1 LTPLWIDLILGLI
14 SAFSKEAAMSRRV
27 LLPISTGFE
36 EIEAVTIIDILRR
49 AGAEVTVA
57 ALDGAEVTGRSAIT
71 VIPDTSLDDA
81 LANGPYDLMVL
92 PGGLPNAYTL
102 RDDPRIIDGLK
113 KTLDDGG
120 RVGAICAAPV
130 ALEKAGLLADTP
142 ATSFPAMQKELES
155 AKYSEDRVVVSGR
168 IATSRS
174 AGTAMEFAF
183 ALVRELFGADKVNSV
198 NTGVLARL

>member
-1 LTPLWIDLILGLI
+1 M
-14 SAFSKEAAMSRRV
+14 SKRV
-27 LLPISTGFE
+27 LVPISKGFE

-57 ALDGAEVTGRSAIT
+57 GLDGDEVTGRSAIT

-102 RDDPRIIDGLK
+102 RDDPRIIEGLK
-113 KTLDDGG
+113 KTLEDGG
-120 RVGAICAAPV
+120 KVGAICAAPV
-130 ALEKAGLLADTP
+130 ALEKAGMLADTP
-142 ATSFPAMQKELES
+142 ATSFPAMAKELVS
-155 AKYSEDRVVVSGR
+155 ADYSEDRVVVSGR
-168 IATSRS
+168 VATSRS

-183 ALVRELFGADKVNSV
+183 ALVRELFGDDKVDDV
-198 NTGVLARL
+198 NKGVLAQL